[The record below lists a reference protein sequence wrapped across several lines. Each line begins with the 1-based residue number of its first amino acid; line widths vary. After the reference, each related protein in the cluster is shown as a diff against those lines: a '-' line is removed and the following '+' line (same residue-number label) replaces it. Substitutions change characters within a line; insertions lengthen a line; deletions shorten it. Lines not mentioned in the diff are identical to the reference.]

1 MPLLPTLSSRHQENA
16 GGAIYRAAIGQGL
29 SMPKIIDILLEE
41 HQNIEKLLLVLE
53 HELEVF
59 DRSGRPDY
67 EILQTII
74 QYFQDYPESCHHP
87 KEEMIFE
94 KLKARDAAAAGRFG
108 DVEAE
113 HGAETRRLR
122 SFARAVD
129 SVLADQEF
137 LRESFHL
144 AVHDFIEHQRE
155 HLKKEERLLFP
166 AALKAL
172 QPVDWAE
179 IDARL
184 DDRKDPLFD
193 SVVEEKFHNLQKTIL
208 RWERETEETRL
219 AINQTQP

>member
-1 MPLLPTLSSRHQENA
+1 
-16 GGAIYRAAIGQGL
+16 
-29 SMPKIIDILLEE
+29 MPKIIDLLLEE
-41 HQNIEKLLLVLE
+41 HQNIEKLLLVVE
-53 HELEVF
+53 HELEIF
-59 DRSGRPDY
+59 DSSGRPDY

-94 KLKARDAAAAGRFG
+94 KLKARDPAAAKRFG

-113 HGAETRRLR
+113 HEVETRRLH
-122 SFARAVD
+122 SFARAVA

-155 HLKKEERLLFP
+155 HLRKEELLLFP
-166 AALKAL
+166 AAAKAL
-172 QPVDWAE
+172 RPKDWAD

-184 DDRKDPLFD
+184 EDRKDPLFD
-193 SVVEEKFHNLQKTIL
+193 SVVEEKFHNLQQTIL
-208 RWERETEETRL
+208 RWEQETEETR
-219 AINQTQP
+219 AAMARTRP

>member
-1 MPLLPTLSSRHQENA
+1 
-16 GGAIYRAAIGQGL
+16 
-29 SMPKIIDILLEE
+29 MPKIIDILLEE

-53 HELEVF
+53 HELEIF

-74 QYFQDYPESCHHP
+74 QYFQDYPENCHHP
-87 KEEMIFE
+87 KEELIFE
-94 KLKARDAAAAGRFG
+94 KLKLRDPAAAKRFG
-108 DVEAE
+108 DVEIE
-113 HGAETRRLR
+113 HAVETRRLC
-122 SFARAVD
+122 SFARAVQYI
-129 SVLADQEF
+129 LADQEF
-137 LRESFHL
+137 LRETFHL

-172 QPVDWAE
+172 RPEDWAA

-193 SVVEEKFHNLQKTIL
+193 SVVEEKFHILQKTIL
-208 RWERETEETRL
+208 RWEQETEDPRRHGNSAIIRARLPVLVYETVQPVRRL
-219 AINQTQP
+219 RLTIGPID

>member
-1 MPLLPTLSSRHQENA
+1 VQAIDPAQSPPLRAGATLSKQRLVE
-16 GGAIYRAAIGQGL
+16 GL
-29 SMPKIIDILLEE
+29 SMPKIVDILLEE

-53 HELEVF
+53 HELEIF

-94 KLKARDAAAAGRFG
+94 KLKARDPAAAKNFG
-108 DVEAE
+108 NVEAE
-113 HGAETRRLR
+113 HEVEAGRLR

-144 AVHDFIEHQRE
+144 AVHDFIEHQRR
-155 HLKKEERLLFP
+155 HLQKEERLLFP
-166 AALKAL
+166 AAAKAL
-172 QPVDWAE
+172 QSEDWAE

-193 SVVEEKFHNLQKTIL
+193 SVVEQKFKNLQKTIL
-208 RWERETEETRL
+208 RWEQETEEARAAML
-219 AINQTQP
+219 RQT